1 MTTKT
6 AFNAKITNGLKQ
18 LTLTAYGLIF
28 RRVGG
33 GGGEHIFRGSG
44 VLSEFYGMLTLLSS
58 MYNKIP
64 QSIIFMVSFSWQG
77 MNG

>member
-1 MTTKT
+1 M
-6 AFNAKITNGLKQ
+6 GL
-18 LTLTAYGLIF
+18 YSGGW
-28 RRVGG
+28 VGG
-33 GGGEHIFRGSG
+33 GGHIFRGSG